1 MLRNFLDR
9 AFSKQPLTIFGD
21 GSASRKFVFVEDL
34 AQAHVLALQDIA
46 INQVY
51 NLEGMR
57 FVTLKEL
64 AELVSKLVGEVDII
78 YQEDSSRRG
87 ELDNSRKI
95 ISANKAY
102 IELGWQPQIDL
113 EEGVRRTINWY
124 QNEILSSPSNNSNI
138 PVFAG

>member
-1 MLRNFLDR
+1 
-9 AFSKQPLTIFGD
+9 
-21 GSASRKFVFVEDL
+21 VFVEDL
-34 AQAHVLALQDIA
+34 AQAHILALQDIA
-46 INQVY
+46 SNQVY

-87 ELDNSRKI
+87 ELNNSRKV

-102 IELGWQPQIDL
+102 IKLCWQPQIDL

-124 QNEILSSPSNNSNI
+124 QNEILSSPSNSSKI
-138 PVFAG
+138 PVLA